1 MPILAAD
8 SEIMLATLRVL
19 EKQQLIRCVS
29 SPRVVSVV
37 GRPAV
42 LQIGSETPA
51 EGEGAPSFHG
61 RRMEVLAHELGGGL
75 AIEFQF
81 KDTTGCKALEIET
94 SLMLSHGQT
103 IIMKT
108 AGRPA
113 QQSDGAT
120 QEPAAEH
127 PVYVVLT
134 PQLVR

>member
-1 MPILAAD
+1 
-8 SEIMLATLRVL
+8 
-19 EKQQLIRCVS
+19 
-29 SPRVVSVV
+29 
-37 GRPAV
+37 
-42 LQIGSETPA
+42 
-51 EGEGAPSFHG
+51 
-61 RRMEVLAHELGGGL
+61 
-75 AIEFQF
+75 
-81 KDTTGCKALEIET
+81 
-94 SLMLSHGQT
+94 MLSHGQT